1 MTVSGWIVFA
11 IFAVII
17 SVLGYTIYDSTESV
31 LAIVAGAL
39 AIALILGGML
49 WYFNGTA
56 SGKRAMVDQ
65 RSDFSNGME
74 RTIKVYTADGN
85 IIAEYTGKIDIED
98 NAGGYL
104 LFDFD
109 GKRYTYY
116 NCFVE
121 SIAEI
126 K

>member
-1 MTVSGWIVFA
+1 MTVSGWILFA

-17 SVLGYTIYDSTESV
+17 GVLGYAIYDSTESV
-31 LAIVAGAL
+31 LAIVAVAL
-39 AIALILGGML
+39 GIVLLLGSML

-56 SGKRAMVDQ
+56 SGKRALVDQ
-65 RSDFSNGME
+65 RSNFSNGME

-104 LFDFD
+104 LFDFE

>member
-31 LAIVAGAL
+31 LAIVAAAL

-104 LFDFD
+104 LFDFE

>member
-1 MTVSGWIVFA
+1 MTVSGWILFA
-11 IFAVII
+11 IFAVVIGVI
-17 SVLGYTIYDSTESV
+17 GYAIYDSTESV
-31 LAIVAGAL
+31 LAIVAAAL
-39 AIALILGGML
+39 AIALLLGGML

-56 SGKRAMVDQ
+56 SGKRALVDQ

-104 LFDFD
+104 LFDFE

>member
-31 LAIVAGAL
+31 LAIVAAAL
-39 AIALILGGML
+39 AIALLLGGML

-56 SGKRAMVDQ
+56 SGKRALVDQ

-104 LFDFD
+104 LFDFE

>member
-1 MTVSGWIVFA
+1 MTIGGWIAFVLLAIVVGLCGWILYESTQSGFA
-11 IFAVII
+11 IAA
-17 SVLGYTIYDSTESV
+17 TV
-31 LAIVAGAL
+31 LAIVL
-39 AIALILGGML
+39 LLGGML

-56 SGKRAMVDQ
+56 SGKRALVDQ

-104 LFDFD
+104 LFDFE

>member
-1 MTVSGWIVFA
+1 MTVSGWILFA
-11 IFAVII
+11 IFAVVIGA
-17 SVLGYTIYDSTESV
+17 LGYVIYDSTESV
-31 LAIVAGAL
+31 IAIVAAAL
-39 AIALILGGML
+39 AIALLLGGML

>member
-11 IFAVII
+11 IFVVII

-31 LAIVAGAL
+31 LAIVAAAL

-104 LFDFD
+104 LFDFE

>member
-11 IFAVII
+11 IFVVII

-31 LAIVAGAL
+31 LAIVAAAL
-39 AIALILGGML
+39 AIALILGCML

>member
-11 IFAVII
+11 IFAASIG
-17 SVLGYTIYDSTESV
+17 VLGYLIYDSTESV
-31 LAIVAGAL
+31 LAIVAAAL
-39 AIALILGGML
+39 VIALLLSGML

-104 LFDFD
+104 LFDFE

>member
-11 IFAVII
+11 IFVAII
-17 SVLGYTIYDSTESV
+17 GVFGYAIYDSTENV
-31 LAIVAGAL
+31 LAIVAAAL
-39 AIALILGGML
+39 AIALLLGGML

-56 SGKRAMVDQ
+56 SGKRALVDQ

-104 LFDFD
+104 LFDFE

>member
-1 MTVSGWIVFA
+1 MTVSGWILFA

-17 SVLGYTIYDSTESV
+17 GVLGYAIYDSTESV
-31 LAIVAGAL
+31 LAIVAAAL
-39 AIALILGGML
+39 AIALLLGCML

>member
-17 SVLGYTIYDSTESV
+17 GVFGYAIYDSTESV
-31 LAIVAGAL
+31 LAIVAAAL
-39 AIALILGGML
+39 AIALLLGGML

-56 SGKRAMVDQ
+56 SGKRALVDQ

-104 LFDFD
+104 LFDFE